1 MLIADFVSINVLIA
15 ELEHYY
21 YTENTPLPALDI
33 QFRDVMIQ
41 QYEQHDRSTANE
53 KAKNYWTSRLETFPE
68 APELPVL
75 SDKIDS
81 NTTRFEQFNFLLPN
95 HKWQFLSQ
103 KAKDHRLTPSSI
115 ILTAFAEIIGL
126 WSKQSHYCM
135 NITMLN
141 RPNIHAQIHDVI
153 GDFTTI
159 NLLEIHAKEIELL

>member
-95 HKWQFLSQ
+95 HKWQF
-103 KAKDHRLTPSSI
+103 
-115 ILTAFAEIIGL
+115 
-126 WSKQSHYCM
+126 
-135 NITMLN
+135 
-141 RPNIHAQIHDVI
+141 
-153 GDFTTI
+153 
-159 NLLEIHAKEIELL
+159 